1 MIRSLI
7 VAVALLSAI
16 FLVSALG
23 APTRSA
29 ARPRIRPPVVQPNPA
44 RPGVIPDALP
54 VRLSGSQLA
63 TAARRCATWAAKA
76 GFPDT
81 GIAHGRL
88 TTAVAVALAE
98 TGCDQAACYNN
109 STRQACTPT
118 STNTST
124 KPGTNTSTKTS
135 TNASTKTSKKH
146 GGDSVYRGAWLVG
159 GATRTG
165 VSDTCAYQGRCNAR
179 AAYWVVAGYGT
190 DLRPWTAY
198 LNGGYRRYLT
208 AAAHAVSILRQGALP
223 SGVTGMCAEYVTD
236 QPGAWSWLARC
247 GRGSPTEQ
255 WTLDG
260 DQLRTGSGLCLT
272 ASASTGPVSVE
283 HCTGSSLQD
292 WRPGA
297 GFALDNT
304 GAHLCLAARGSPAQ
318 SGTTLTVQRCD
329 GSRGQRWFRP

>member
-7 VAVALLSAI
+7 VAVALFLAI

-23 APTRSA
+23 APNRSA

-54 VRLSGSQLA
+54 VRLSGNQLA

-109 STRQACTPT
+109 STHQACTPT
-118 STNTST
+118 NTNT
-124 KPGTNTSTKTS
+124 NIQ
-135 TNASTKTSKKH
+135 ASTKASTHAKKKH

-159 GATRTG
+159 GPTRTG

-179 AAYWVVAGYGT
+179 AAYLVVAGYGT

-223 SGVTGMCAEYVTD
+223 SGVTGMCAEYVVD
-236 QPGAWSWLARC
+236 RAGAWTWLARC
-247 GRGSPTEQ
+247 GRGSTTEQ
-255 WTLDG
+255 WTLSG

-283 HCTGSSLQD
+283 PCTGSSLQD
-292 WRPGA
+292 WRPGT